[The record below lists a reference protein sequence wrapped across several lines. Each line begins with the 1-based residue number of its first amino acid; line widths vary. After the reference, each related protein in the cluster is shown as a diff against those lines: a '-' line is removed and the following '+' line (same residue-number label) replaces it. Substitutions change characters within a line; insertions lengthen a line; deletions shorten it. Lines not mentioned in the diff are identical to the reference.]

1 MAIKTAASVVREN
14 AGSNNLLLVKFADI
28 DTGDTYVSGLSS
40 VIGFWANRTDNP
52 TVVNKEGI
60 AVSESSGTFTFRT
73 GESDNAVTLYIL
85 VKD

>member
-1 MAIKTAASVVREN
+1 MGVKTAASVIREN
-14 AGSNNLLLVKFADI
+14 AGSNNLLLVKFTDI

-40 VIGFWANRTDNP
+40 VIGFWANKTDTADAAGN
-52 TVVNKEGI
+52 EGI

-73 GESDNAVTLYIL
+73 GESNNAVTLYIL